1 MRPFLKGLLLGVV
14 LSLLAVTAYGTLRYA
29 YRMRLPAELTVDHA
43 LQPIEVP
50 QDWIKSGKPRFLYTE
65 YVASPDRSS
74 SSGIWSCEGPTTF
87 EWRFDADETVHVLD
101 GRVEITYQGQHFVLE
116 SGDTAFFQADTRATW
131 NVPKY
136 MRKSFT
142 LHQPNAMVRLV
153 RSLLRAIGPEA
164 APR

>member
-1 MRPFLKGLLLGVV
+1 MRLFLKGLLLGVV

-29 YRMRLPAELTVDHA
+29 YRMRLPSELTVDHA

-50 QDWIKSGKPRFLYTE
+50 RAWIKSGKPRFLYTE

-101 GRVEITYQGQHFVLE
+101 GRVEISYQGQHFVLE
-116 SGDTAFFQADTRATW
+116 PGDTAFFQADTRAIWT
-131 NVPKY
+131 VPKY

-142 LHQPNAMVRLV
+142 LHQPNVMVRLV
-153 RSLLRAIGPEA
+153 RSLLRSIEPEA
-164 APR
+164 APQ